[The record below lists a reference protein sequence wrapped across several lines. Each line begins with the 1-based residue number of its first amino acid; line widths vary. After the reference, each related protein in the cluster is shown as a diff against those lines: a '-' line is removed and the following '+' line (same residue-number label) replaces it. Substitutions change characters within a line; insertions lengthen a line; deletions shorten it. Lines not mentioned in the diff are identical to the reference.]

1 MSMVLVGLTS
11 FGILLISSTFASIG
25 IINGAAQF
33 ILFLFVACLP
43 GWKTGRLS
51 YVDIAWPWGL
61 ALIGALTLVLAEGY
75 PPRKIAIGA
84 VYLMIGLRMGLG
96 ALVLLKK
103 GFLDRELPRY
113 QYRHLMWE
121 KEGITNVRLETQIE
135 ILKQCI
141 ANISFSA
148 IPAFVIGFNS
158 AETFSIFEFVGFG
171 VTLSALLFE
180 TVADV
185 QKNNF
190 LVAMK
195 KSGQKN
201 KVCNIGLWRFS
212 RHPNYFGEWM
222 VWNGLIIASIPSWL
236 HLQKIEA
243 GATWWILG
251 TALIYLSR
259 GMYVF
264 LVYQTGAEPSEYF
277 SVQKRPEYKSYQKT
291 TNQFFPGPPR
301 VAKD

>member
-11 FGILLISSTFASIG
+11 FAIILMSTTFESMG
-25 IINGAAQF
+25 LINGVAQLL
-33 ILFLFVACLP
+33 LFLFVACIP

-61 ALIGALTLVLAEGY
+61 ALIGALTILLADGY
-75 PPRKIAIGA
+75 PPRKMAVGSMYLLIGS
-84 VYLMIGLRMGLG
+84 RMGLG

-103 GFLDRELPRY
+103 GFLNREFPRY
-113 QYRHLMWE
+113 QYRHMMWE
-121 KEGITNVRLETQIE
+121 EQGVKNVALETQIE

-148 IPAFVIGFNS
+148 LPAFIIASNS
-158 AETFSIFEFVGFG
+158 SDS
-171 VTLSALLFE
+171 LSALEFIGLGIAFGALTFE
-180 TVADV
+180 TVADL

-190 LVAMK
+190 LLEMK

-201 KVCNIGLWRFS
+201 KVCNVGLWRYS

-222 VWNGLIIASIPSWL
+222 VWNGLVIAAIPSWM
-236 HLQKIEA
+236 HLEGSEILPV
-243 GATWWILG
+243 WIILG
-251 TALIYLSR
+251 LGLLYLSR

-264 LVYQTGAEPSEYF
+264 LVHQTGAVPSEFF
-277 SVQKRPEYKSYQKT
+277 SVQKRPDYKAYQES

-301 VAKD
+301 IS

>member
-11 FGILLISSTFASIG
+11 FAVLLMSTTFASVG
-25 IINGAAQF
+25 LVNGAAQ
-33 ILFLFVACLP
+33 LLLFVLVACVP

-61 ALIGALTLVLAEGY
+61 ALIGALTLVMADGY
-75 PPRKIAIGA
+75 VIRKIAVGV

-103 GFLDRELPRY
+103 GYLDRELPRY
-113 QYRHLMWE
+113 EYRHLMW
-121 KEGITNVRLETQIE
+121 KEEGVANIRLETQIE

-148 IPAFVIGFNS
+148 MPAFVIAFNPTEALS
-158 AETFSIFEFVGFG
+158 AWEVVGLG
-171 VTLSALLFE
+171 VTLAALVFE
-180 TVADV
+180 SVADV
-185 QKNNF
+185 QKNKF

-195 KSGQKN
+195 KEGRKN
-201 KVCNIGLWRFS
+201 QVCNVGLWRYS

-222 VWNGLIIASIPSWL
+222 VWNGLIIASVPSWL
-236 HLQKIEA
+236 YLQGTETLPVWLVV
-243 GATWWILG
+243 GLG
-251 TALIYLSR
+251 LLYLSR

-277 SVQKRPEYKSYQKT
+277 SVQKRPDYKAYQES
-291 TNQFFPGPPR
+291 TNQFFPGPSR
-301 VAKD
+301 G